1 MTGRDLLFYPVGLVF
16 LFLAKAKH
24 TILGYSTPKPFG
36 MEDADRCVAYDIQVV
51 DDWLVHL
58 ERYTGESARDL
69 VKGKRVLEL
78 GPGSDLGT
86 GIYLLGLGADRYNAC
101 DVNSLA
107 SEAPDGFYDALLARL
122 ESFFDSAI
130 IERLRSD
137 LQAAR
142 AGANLRLNYVVR
154 QDFDILRAFGPGTIE
169 LVFSQASFEHFD
181 DIEATVAQVTAVCR
195 PGAVLVAGVDLKTHS
210 RWIRDKDPNNIYR
223 YHPALYRAFHF
234 RGSPNR
240 LRPRDYVQ
248 AFERHGW
255 KEVSVVP
262 VTRVDGRSIP
272 RLHRAFRDPAAQ
284 MELLDIVLCA
294 RRPS

>member
-1 MTGRDLLFYPVGLVF
+1 MTGRDLFFYLAGLVF
-16 LFLAKAKH
+16 LLLAKAKH

-36 MEDADRCVAYDIQVV
+36 MEEAERCVAYDIGVV
-51 DDWLVHL
+51 DDWLMHL
-58 ERYTGESARDL
+58 ERYTGERAQVIVRD
-69 VKGKRVLEL
+69 KNVLEL

-86 GIYLLGLGADRYNAC
+86 GVYLLGLGANRYNAC

-107 SEAPDGFYDALLARL
+107 SKAPDGFYDALLARL
-122 ESFFDSAI
+122 ESSFDSAI

-137 LQAAR
+137 LQTAR
-142 AGANLRLNYVVR
+142 SGVNSRLNYVVR
-154 QDFDILRAFGPGTIE
+154 QDFDILQAFGPGVID

-181 DIEATVAQVTAVCR
+181 DMGTTVGQLTVVCR
-195 PGAVLVAGVDLKTHS
+195 PGAVLVAGIDLRTHS

-223 YHPALYRAFHF
+223 YHPALYQAFHF

-248 AFERHGW
+248 AFEQHGW
-255 KEVSVVP
+255 KDVSVVP
-262 VTRVDGRSIP
+262 INRVDARSIP
-272 RLHRAFRDPAAQ
+272 PLHRAFRDPAAQ

-294 RRPS
+294 RKPS